1 MKPDIKS
8 LKILNDCKISES
20 HNKNTF
26 IKTPTLSP
34 IFLENILD
42 INYELTG
49 YCCYKKMNIF

>member
-49 YCCYKKMNIF
+49 YCCYKKK